1 MKQFINKIKN
11 LSLTGLLILIPI
23 FVTIYI
29 ATGMINFIDS
39 IGDILPKK
47 LNPDTYLPFRIPG
60 LGIIYTV
67 ILALTTGLLVRNYI
81 GKKAL
86 GYWER
91 LVDKIPLVRVL
102 YSALRQVSEAIFVK
116 GDTQFKKV
124 ALIEYPRR
132 GIYSLG
138 FITGRA
144 SHKLFANTHP
154 QLIGVF
160 VPTTPNPTSGFYL
173 MVPEEDI
180 VNVDI
185 SIEDAFKLILSGG
198 MVSPG
203 SIPVGIVSQDK
214 PPVEQN

>member
-1 MKQFINKIKN
+1 MKQFINKIKS
-11 LSLTGLLILIPI
+11 LSLTGLFILIPI

-39 IGDILPKK
+39 IVDILPKK
-47 LNPDTYLPFRIPG
+47 FSPDTYLPFHIPG
-60 LGIIYTV
+60 LGIIYTL
-67 ILALTTGLLVRNYI
+67 ILALITGLLVRNYI

-86 GYWER
+86 GYWEMI
-91 LVDKIPLVRVL
+91 VDKIPLVRVL

-138 FITGRA
+138 FITGRV
-144 SHKLFANTHP
+144 SHKLSANTHS
-154 QLIGVF
+154 QMIGVF

-173 MVPEEDI
+173 IVPEEDI

-185 SIEDAFKLILSGG
+185 SVEDAFKLILSGG
-198 MVSPG
+198 MVSSGSTPG
-203 SIPVGIVSQDK
+203 NITSQNEPRVK
-214 PPVEQN
+214 

>member
-1 MKQFINKIKN
+1 MKQFISKIKN
-11 LSLTGLLILIPI
+11 LFLTGLLILIPI
-23 FVTIYI
+23 FVTIYV

-47 LNPDTYLPFRIPG
+47 FNPETYLPFHIPG

-67 ILALTTGLLVRNYI
+67 IIALIAGLLVRNYI

-86 GYWER
+86 GYWEM
-91 LVDKIPLVRVL
+91 VVNKIPLVRVL
-102 YSALRQVSEAIFVK
+102 YGALRQVSEAIFVK

-124 ALIEYPRR
+124 VLIEYPRR

-138 FITGRA
+138 FITGKA
-144 SHKLFANTHP
+144 GDKLSANTRPHMV
-154 QLIGVF
+154 GVF

-173 MVPEEDI
+173 IVPEEDI
-180 VNVDI
+180 INVDI

-198 MVSPG
+198 MVHPNSTL
-203 SIPVGIVSQDK
+203 SNITSQNEPLVK
-214 PPVEQN
+214 

>member
-91 LVDKIPLVRVL
+91 IVDKIPLVRVL

-144 SHKLFANTHP
+144 SHKLSANTHP

-185 SIEDAFKLILSGG
+185 SVEDAFKLILSGG
-198 MVSPG
+198 MVHPNSTL
-203 SIPVGIVSQDK
+203 SNISSQNEPLVK
-214 PPVEQN
+214 

>member
-1 MKQFINKIKN
+1 
-11 LSLTGLLILIPI
+11 
-23 FVTIYI
+23 
-29 ATGMINFIDS
+29 MINFIDS

-60 LGIIYTV
+60 LGIIYTL
-67 ILALTTGLLVRNYI
+67 ILALITGLLVRNYV

-86 GYWER
+86 GYWEMI
-91 LVDKIPLVRVL
+91 VDKIPLVRVV
-102 YSALRQVSEAIFVK
+102 YSALRQVAQAILVK

-144 SHKLFANTHP
+144 CHKLSVNTHS
-154 QLIGVF
+154 QMIGVF

-185 SIEDAFKLILSGG
+185 SVEDAFKLILSGG
-198 MVSPG
+198 MVHPNSTP
-203 SIPVGIVSQDK
+203 SNITSQSEPRVK
-214 PPVEQN
+214 

>member
-60 LGIIYTV
+60 LGILYTV

-86 GYWER
+86 GYWEMI
-91 LVDKIPLVRVL
+91 VDKIPLVRVL
-102 YSALRQVSEAIFVK
+102 YSALRQVSQAIFVK

-144 SHKLFANTHP
+144 SHKLSANTHP

-198 MVSPG
+198 MVHPNSTP
-203 SIPVGIVSQDK
+203 SNITSQNEPLVK
-214 PPVEQN
+214 

>member
-39 IGDILPKK
+39 IGNILPKK

-91 LVDKIPLVRVL
+91 IVDKIPLVRVL

-144 SHKLFANTHP
+144 SHKLSANTHP

-185 SIEDAFKLILSGG
+185 SVEDAFKLILSGG
-198 MVSPG
+198 MVHPNSTP
-203 SIPVGIVSQDK
+203 SNISSQNK
-214 PPVEQN
+214 PLVK

>member
-1 MKQFINKIKN
+1 MRQFINKIKK
-11 LSLTGLLILIPI
+11 LSLTGLFILIPI

-39 IGDILPKK
+39 IVDILPKK
-47 LNPDTYLPFRIPG
+47 FSPDTYLPFHIPG
-60 LGIIYTV
+60 LGIIYTL
-67 ILALTTGLLVRNYI
+67 ILALITGLLVRNYI

-86 GYWER
+86 SYWEMI
-91 LVDKIPLVRVL
+91 VAKIPLVRVL

-138 FITGRA
+138 FITGRV
-144 SHKLFANTHP
+144 SHKLSANTHP
-154 QLIGVF
+154 QMIGVF

-173 MVPEEDI
+173 IVPEEDI
-180 VNVDI
+180 INVDV
-185 SIEDAFKLILSGG
+185 SVEDAFKLILSGG
-198 MVSPG
+198 MVHPNSTL
-203 SIPVGIVSQDK
+203 SNITSQNEPLVK
-214 PPVEQN
+214 